1 MCPIVGTIPTRP
13 MRSLFRLCLALSVFG
28 SLAGH
33 AVSAAPSGEVS
44 NFALFDQRGR
54 LHELRRMEGSAV
66 VLFFT
71 ANGCPVARQ
80 SASKLNILRDHYA
93 SRGVSVLMVNSSSG
107 DDRASITKEMKEL
120 KTPYLPVLKDDTQ
133 GVARHLAAARTGEAV
148 AISTKD
154 WTVFYRGA
162 IDDQMVEGAQKPDA
176 TERYL
181 ETALDEFLAG
191 KPVTRAKTVA
201 RGCVITFD
209 GGDGPDDAPVSYA
222 KHVAPILEKNCVS
235 CHSPGNIG
243 SWAMSS
249 HKKVKSM
256 ASMIEEVILS
266 RRMPPWD
273 ADPAYGKF
281 ANDTSL
287 KVRDAQT
294 LLRWVKQGAPR
305 GEGDDPLPA
314 IKVPPAPEWP
324 LGQPDIILRLPVA
337 QNIPATG
344 ILDYRHIEVRAGNP
358 AEAWVGAVWVRPGNL
373 KVVHHVIGRIKEN
386 GQKDHTGSNE
396 MFVGWAPGA
405 TLGKYPAGSGK
416 RLPPNARFDIEM
428 HYTTNGSPQTDQTEI
443 GLYLLKEKPPLRY
456 ESVPVMNGSF
466 EIRPG
471 DAMAEVQAMYGFKKG
486 ATLHSVTPHMHLRG
500 RTMKFEALS
509 PDGKREVIAS
519 IPRYDFNWQ
528 LTYELAKPRPLVP
541 GTWAV
546 LSGSFDNSA
555 RNPSNPDPKKT
566 IRWGEQSFDE
576 MFIGWYNVTWEN
588 NESASAPSRKPAE

>member
-1 MCPIVGTIPTRP
+1 
-13 MRSLFRLCLALSVFG
+13 MRSLLRLSLVLSVFG
-28 SLAGH
+28 SLGGL

-54 LHELRRMEGSAV
+54 LYELRRMEGSAV

-80 SASKLNILRDHYA
+80 SATKLNALRDLYA

-133 GVARHLAAARTGEAV
+133 GVARHLAATRTGEAV

-181 ETALDEFLAG
+181 ETALNEFLAG
-191 KPVTRAKTVA
+191 QPVAKAKTVA

-209 GGDGPDDAPVSYA
+209 GGEGPDDTPVSYA
-222 KHVAPILEKNCVS
+222 KHVVPILEKNCVS

-287 KVRDAQT
+287 KVSDAQT

-305 GEGDDPLPA
+305 GEGDDPLPTL
-314 IKVPPAPEWP
+314 KVPPAPEWP
-324 LGQPDIILRLPVA
+324 LGQPDIILRLPVV

-358 AEAWVGAVWVRPGNL
+358 TEAWVGAVWVRPGNL

-416 RLPPNARFDIEM
+416 RLPANARFDIEM

-486 ATLHSVTPHMHLRG
+486 ATLHIVTPHMHLRG
-500 RTMKFEALS
+500 RTMKFETLS

-528 LTYELAKPRPLVP
+528 LTYALVKPRPIVP

-588 NESASAPSRKPAE
+588 NESAPAPSRKPAE